1 MRELLPLQHRHD
13 RAILAMAIPAIGS
26 LAIDPLVSLVDTFFV
41 GRIGTAELAALGIN
55 SALFAMTFIVFN
67 FLAYATTPKI
77 AAHLGRDEPE
87 EAGEVV
93 SHALWLAI
101 GCGGMMTAALLIF
114 AAPLLTLMGAAGEV
128 AGPALTYLK
137 IRAWAG
143 PALLISTAAHGAFRG
158 FQDTRTPM
166 WVTVMLNLINLV
178 LDPLLIFGLGWG
190 IAGAAIATVVAQWSG
205 ALLFLWLLLVRRSES
220 MHVPL
225 IAPSLSGMLPLVRV
239 GSALLLRTGALVGTM
254 TLATAVAARQGA
266 ESVAAHQVA
275 NQLWGF
281 FALLIDALAIA
292 GQALLANFIGRNAT
306 EEARAMGARLLQWGL
321 ATGLVLG
328 GGIWLCGGLLARAFS
343 TDPTVIASIMMLI
356 PFVAILQPLNALVF
370 VWDGLY
376 MGTQA
381 FGFLARA
388 MLLSAGVAAA
398 MLLATNPLGWGLI
411 GVWSGITALMIVRG
425 ITLGVPWAMRRVP
438 GLDA

>member
-1 MRELLPLQHRHD
+1 MRDLLPLHHRHD

-55 SALFAMTFIVFN
+55 SALFAMAFIVFN

-77 AAHLGRDEPE
+77 AAHLGRDEHD

-93 SHALWLAI
+93 SHALWLALL
-101 GCGGMMTAALLIF
+101 CGGVMTATLLIF
-114 AAPLLTLMGAAGEV
+114 AAPLLKLMGAAGEV
-128 AGPALTYLK
+128 AEPALTYLK

-143 PALLISTAAHGAFRG
+143 PALLISTASHGAFRG

-205 ALLFLWLLLVRRSES
+205 ALLFLWLLLVRRREV
-220 MHVPL
+220 MRVPL
-225 IAPSLSGMLPLVRV
+225 LAPSLSGMLPLVRV

-292 GQALLANFIGRNAT
+292 GQALLANFIGRNDV

-328 GGIWLCGGLLARAFS
+328 GGIWLSGGLLASSFS
-343 TDPTVIASIMMLI
+343 TDAEVIAAILMLI
-356 PFVAILQPLNALVF
+356 PFVAVLQPLNALVF

-388 MLLSAGVAAA
+388 MLLSAGVAGA
-398 MLLATNPLGWGLI
+398 MLLATNPLGWGLL
-411 GVWSGITALMIVRG
+411 GVWSAITALMVVRG
-425 ITLGVPWAMRRVP
+425 LTLGVPWAMRRVP
-438 GLDA
+438 GLDT

>member
-1 MRELLPLQHRHD
+1 MRDLLPLHHRHD

-55 SALFAMTFIVFN
+55 SALFAMAFIVFN

-77 AAHLGRDEPE
+77 AAHLGRDEHD

-93 SHALWLAI
+93 SHALWLALL
-101 GCGGMMTAALLIF
+101 CGGLMTATLLIF
-114 AAPLLTLMGAAGEV
+114 AAPLLKLMGAAGEV
-128 AGPALTYLK
+128 AEPALTYLK

-143 PALLISTAAHGAFRG
+143 PALLISTASHGAFRG

-205 ALLFLWLLLVRRSES
+205 ALLFLWLLLVRRREA
-220 MHVPL
+220 MRVPL
-225 IAPSLSGMLPLVRV
+225 LAPSLSGMLPLVRV

-254 TLATAVAARQGA
+254 TLATAMAARQGA

-292 GQALLANFIGRNAT
+292 GQALLANFIGRNDV

-328 GGIWLCGGLLARAFS
+328 GCIWLSGGLLASSFS
-343 TDPTVIASIMMLI
+343 TDAEVIAAILMLI
-356 PFVAILQPLNALVF
+356 PFVAVLQPLNALVF

-388 MLLSAGVAAA
+388 MLLSAGVAGA
-398 MLLATNPLGWGLI
+398 MLLATNPLGWGLL
-411 GVWSGITALMIVRG
+411 GVWSAITALMVVRG
-425 ITLGVPWAMRRVP
+425 LTLGVPWAMRRVP
-438 GLDA
+438 GLDT